1 MHSMHRCAD
10 LGTKTSEQH
19 AELGSSR
26 CQRDSKDMMKV
37 SEWFDQHEPFD
48 ENVSGLRSL
57 STGVT
62 ADDTR
67 NCDIADEIG
76 FRMQEKLNNVNVADA
91 KMKRS
96 EQIKPLAFLYN
107 KIKIRTK
114 KEIVMC
120 QRTFN
125 TK

>member
-1 MHSMHRCAD
+1 MHRCASVHNAMTIVTD

-37 SEWFDQHEPFD
+37 SELLDQHELSD
-48 ENVSGLRSL
+48 ENVSGLSSL

-62 ADDTR
+62 ADDTI

-76 FRMQEKLNNVNVADA
+76 FRMQK
-91 KMKRS
+91 
-96 EQIKPLAFLYN
+96 
-107 KIKIRTK
+107 
-114 KEIVMC
+114 
-120 QRTFN
+120 
-125 TK
+125 